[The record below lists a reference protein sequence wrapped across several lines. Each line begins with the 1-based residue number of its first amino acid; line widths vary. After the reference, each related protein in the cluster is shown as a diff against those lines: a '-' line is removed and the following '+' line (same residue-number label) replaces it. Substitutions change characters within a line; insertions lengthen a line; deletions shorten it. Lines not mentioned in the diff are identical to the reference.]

1 MGQGVTKI
9 GSYTILHSGTSSTQ
23 VHGVA
28 LVLSP
33 KAASSWE
40 AAGSVFIP
48 VSERIIRIRVKTH
61 FGFATIIAIYAPVN
75 PTNTTF
81 DARAP
86 SDAFYAS
93 LHSALSSA
101 PSRDMTIV
109 LGDFNARVGSRSSQ
123 WSSVIGPYGPR
134 ELNENGE
141 QLLDFCAGHDLIVS
155 NTWFQHK
162 PIHQLTWYRNGD
174 RSKAGHLIDLVLV
187 NRKFRSSLLDTRVF
201 RCTHHQSDHELVIS
215 TIRFKIQTKRLHCKT
230 SSHIQTQDLPRDVVM
245 SFQSTLL
252 DAHSTIHHTASPGV
266 ESIWTSFK
274 DTIAAAC
281 NKLPRAPKRQ
291 EDDWV
296 TDEVRNLSKKKK
308 EAWVHLCNNRTP
320 HTIVLYKRLCKLTRV
335 AADKARSSWWSAR
348 AEEAEKHAAIAESL
362 GCGGSLVRELRLAGR
377 SAPKA
382 SASILHAVDG
392 TVLTSDESKL
402 RRWAEHFTSVTQCS
416 SQVSEVVLEALPSIQ
431 PPSQN
436 SPIDNEE
443 LCSPITEEEISTAI
457 FQMKNG
463 KASGLDGIS
472 SEVLKLGGKASV
484 RWLSSI
490 FTTIWQKQLLV
501 PTLFNMFFDAVIRM
515 AIDNHL
521 EEGRGVRVVFHP
533 DAKLIGDQKK
543 MTLETLVSDLEY
555 ADDMALMSNPWSD
568 LEVMIKSLHQHCT
581 AMGLTINCKKTKT
594 LAVLPSS
601 SCPQPQPILLSPSV
615 DPVEPVSAFQYL
627 GSTVSQDCSN
637 SAEVS
642 SRIVKASQAFGSLN
656 RRLWLQKRIKTVTK
670 LRGPMRLLSSVPT
683 LSVSL
688 WPSAKPV

>member
-48 VSERIIRIRVKTH
+48 VSKRIIRIRVKTH

-101 PSRDMTIV
+101 PSRDMTII

-187 NRKFRSSLLDTRVF
+187 NRKFRSSLLDTLVF

-230 SSHIQTQDLPRDVVM
+230 SSHIQTQDLPRDVMM

-252 DAHSTIHHTASPGV
+252 DANSTIHHTAFPGV

-274 DTIAAAC
+274 DTIGAAC

-308 EAWVHLCNNRTP
+308 EL
-320 HTIVLYKRLCKLTRV
+320 
-335 AADKARSSWWSAR
+335 
-348 AEEAEKHAAIAESL
+348 SL
-362 GCGGSLVRELRLAGR
+362 GSPLQQQDSTHYC
-377 SAPKA
+377 
-382 SASILHAVDG
+382 
-392 TVLTSDESKL
+392 TVQ
-402 RRWAEHFTSVTQCS
+402 A
-416 SQVSEVVLEALPSIQ
+416 
-431 PPSQN
+431 
-436 SPIDNEE
+436 
-443 LCSPITEEEISTAI
+443 
-457 FQMKNG
+457 
-463 KASGLDGIS
+463 
-472 SEVLKLGGKASV
+472 
-484 RWLSSI
+484 
-490 FTTIWQKQLLV
+490 
-501 PTLFNMFFDAVIRM
+501 TL
-515 AIDNHL
+515 
-521 EEGRGVRVVFHP
+521 
-533 DAKLIGDQKK
+533 
-543 MTLETLVSDLEY
+543 
-555 ADDMALMSNPWSD
+555 
-568 LEVMIKSLHQHCT
+568 
-581 AMGLTINCKKTKT
+581 
-594 LAVLPSS
+594 
-601 SCPQPQPILLSPSV
+601 
-615 DPVEPVSAFQYL
+615 
-627 GSTVSQDCSN
+627 
-637 SAEVS
+637 
-642 SRIVKASQAFGSLN
+642 
-656 RRLWLQKRIKTVTK
+656 
-670 LRGPMRLLSSVPT
+670 
-683 LSVSL
+683 
-688 WPSAKPV
+688 

>member
-1 MGQGVTKI
+1 MDGP
-9 GSYTILHSGTSSTQ
+9 GSHIDWFLHHSSLWYLIDASSWC
-23 VHGVA
+23 G

-141 QLLDFCAGHDLIVS
+141 QLLDFCASHDLIVS

-162 PIHQLTWYRNGD
+162 PIHQLTSYRNGD
-174 RSKAGHLIDLVLV
+174 WSKAGHLIDLVLV

-335 AADKARSSWWSAR
+335 AADKARNSWWSAR
-348 AEEAEKHAAIAESL
+348 AEEAERHAAIAESL

-377 SAPKA
+377 SASKA

-402 RRWAEHFTSVTQCS
+402 RRWAEHFKSVTQCS

-472 SEVLKLGGKASV
+472 SEVLKLGGEASV

-490 FTTIWQKQLLV
+490 FTTIWMEETVPSDWQKQLLV

-627 GSTVSQDCSN
+627 GS
-637 SAEVS
+637 
-642 SRIVKASQAFGSLN
+642 
-656 RRLWLQKRIKTVTK
+656 
-670 LRGPMRLLSSVPT
+670 SVPR
-683 LSVSL
+683 L
-688 WPSAKPV
+688 